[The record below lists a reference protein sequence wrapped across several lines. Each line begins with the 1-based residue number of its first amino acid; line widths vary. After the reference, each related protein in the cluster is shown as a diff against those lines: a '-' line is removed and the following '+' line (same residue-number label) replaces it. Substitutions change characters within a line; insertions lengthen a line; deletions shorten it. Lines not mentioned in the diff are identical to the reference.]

1 MRAKERIGMKMGNE
15 PLLSRS
21 EMRTALAVVA
31 AVSLVSMASGRSCI
45 VNAGTETY
53 AQSTGYSQA
62 QSVTMAARTTDARAT
77 DYANETRRRTS
88 SPSAGRNLSTM
99 PPGSI
104 LSFR

>member
-1 MRAKERIGMKMGNE
+1 MKMGNE

-21 EMRTALAVVA
+21 ELRTALAVVA
-31 AVSLVSMASGRSCI
+31 AVALATTAFGRSCI

-53 AQSTGYSQA
+53 VQSTGYSQA
-62 QSVTMAARTTDARAT
+62 QSATMSARTTGVRVT

-99 PPGSI
+99 PPGGI

>member
-1 MRAKERIGMKMGNE
+1 MKTKKT
-15 PLLSRS
+15 PLADRS
-21 EMRTALAVVA
+21 ELRTALVVVA
-31 AVSLVSMASGRSCI
+31 AVSLASMASGRSCI

-62 QSVTMAARTTDARAT
+62 QSVTMMARTTDARAT

>member
-1 MRAKERIGMKMGNE
+1 MKMGNE
-15 PLLSRS
+15 SLFSRS
-21 EMRTALAVVA
+21 ELRTTLAVVA
-31 AVSLVSMASGRSCI
+31 TMSLATTAFGRSCI

-53 AQSTGYSQA
+53 VQSTDHSQA
-62 QSVTMAARTTDARAT
+62 QSATMAARTTGVRAT

-99 PPGSI
+99 PPGGI

>member
-1 MRAKERIGMKMGNE
+1 MKIPTTTVIGLVKLRIE
-15 PLLSRS
+15 LSVAA
-21 EMRTALAVVA
+21 TIVALASTV
-31 AVSLVSMASGRSCI
+31 SGRSCI

-62 QSVTMAARTTDARAT
+62 QSATMTARTTGVRAT

-99 PPGSI
+99 PPGGI